1 VSGLDEAAIAFG
13 TIGGAFT
20 ATFLAVLVAGWKL
33 WRGIRAVLK
42 GNEGMQAILGEAT
55 GVKVDVGS
63 GSPTTA
69 TRQYTGSFQ
78 TIIREELAPISARL
92 DGLEAH
98 VDRRLDGIE
107 STTLEHADLLA
118 DLSRGHNAVAQRTAE
133 HSAKLNIAEAEQTMT
148 RGKAVR

>member
-1 VSGLDEAAIAFG
+1 MAGFDEAAIAFG

-55 GVKVDVGS
+55 GVEVDAGT
-63 GSPTTA
+63 GSPATA
-69 TRQYTGSFQ
+69 KRQHTGSFQ
-78 TIIREELAPISARL
+78 AIIREELAPISDRL
-92 DGLEAH
+92 DMLESH
-98 VDRRLDGIE
+98 VDKRLDGIE

-118 DLSRGHNAVAQRTAE
+118 DLSRGHNAVAKRTAQ

-148 RGKAVR
+148 RGVIR